1 MEPSRCGDSVDT
13 MATHAMS
20 AADAAWLHMDR
31 PTNLMVINSVLWFEE
46 PLDWE
51 RVKLTFKHR
60 IVDQFPRFSQCV
72 VEGGPL
78 GGPHWQDARDFDPE
92 LHMHRIG
99 LPPPHDQPALQ
110 ELVGDL
116 MTTPLDRSKPLW
128 DIYLIEDYRQGCA
141 LLVRMHHCIADGI
154 ALARVM
160 LLLTDEAA
168 GAGIEPQRSGNGP
181 RSRLPLAG
189 ALRPAR
195 SALSATRLVT
205 GTALHEGAESIVH
218 PRHLVDLAG
227 RAGEDALTLAKLLA
241 PGREAS
247 SPFKGKLGVA
257 NHVAWSQ
264 PVALAR
270 IKAIG
275 KPVGATVND
284 VLVTAVS
291 GALGRYMRSRGG
303 DADEIRAMVPFNL
316 RPLDAPL
323 PRDLGNRFGL
333 ILLRLPVGIRDVRE
347 RRLEVKRRMDAIKHS
362 DEGPLS
368 YGILGAMGRTPL
380 QVEERLIDF
389 FTAKGTLVL
398 TNVPGP
404 RKPVYLAGS
413 PVRGVLVWAPC
424 SGSVGMSVSVFSY
437 NGKVSVGFL
446 TDAGLVPE
454 PQELVR
460 ALEHE
465 LDDLYK
471 HRSAPRHAA
480 APAS

>member
-1 MEPSRCGDSVDT
+1 MT
-13 MATHAMS
+13 

-31 PTNLMVINSVLWFEE
+31 PTNLMVINSVLWFDE

-60 IVDQFPRFSQCV
+60 IVDQFPRYSQRV

-78 GGPHWQDARDFDPE
+78 QGPHWEDVADFDPD
-92 LHMHRIG
+92 LHMHRLA
-99 LPPPHDQPALQ
+99 LPAPHDRDALQ

-128 DIYLIEDYRQGCA
+128 DIYLVEDYGEGCA
-141 LLVRMHHCIADGI
+141 LVVRMHHCIADGI

-168 GAGIEPQRSGNGP
+168 DAGIEPGHAEDGAR
-181 RSRLPLAG
+181 RSRLPFADGLA
-189 ALRPAR
+189 PAR
-195 SALSATRLVT
+195 SAISAARFVT
-205 GTALHEGAESIVH
+205 GTAVHEGMESLAH
-218 PRHLVDLAG
+218 PHHLVDLAH
-227 RAGEDALTLAKLLA
+227 RMSADTVTLAKLLA
-241 PGREAS
+241 PGRES
-247 SPFKGKLGVA
+247 RSPFKGKLGVA
-257 NHVAWSQ
+257 NHVAWSE
-264 PVALAR
+264 PVPLSR

-291 GALGRYMRSRGG
+291 GALGRYMRAHGS
-303 DADEIRAMVPFNL
+303 DSDEIHALVPFNL
-316 RPLDAPL
+316 RPLDVPL

-333 ILLRLPVGIRDVRE
+333 ILLTLPVGIRDAHE
-347 RRLEVKRRMDAIKHS
+347 RRLEVKRRMDDIKNSH
-362 DEGPLS
+362 EGPLS
-368 YGILGAMGRTPL
+368 YGILGAIGRTPAR
-380 QVEERLIDF
+380 VEELLIDF

-413 PVRGVLVWAPC
+413 AVRGVLVWAPC

-437 NGKVSVGFL
+437 DRKVAVGFL
-446 TDAGLVPE
+446 TDAHLVPD
-454 PQELVR
+454 PSELVSAFER
-460 ALEHE
+460 E
-465 LDDLYK
+465 LADLYR
-471 HRSAPRHAA
+471 HRRSRAPAA
-480 APAS
+480 AVTT